1 MKKMNPIRLA
11 VVFSGCL
18 LGAGYVSGQEI
29 WQFFGSYGLNGYW
42 GLLAAVA
49 LLFGISLLTL
59 RLVQLSGVVQ
69 FDKVLIPW
77 DVPALRVSVGAL
89 EIIQYFGVV
98 AVMTAGVGAL
108 LETMCGLPAAAGC
121 VIFSLLVLA
130 MALLGLSGV
139 VSAFSVSVPILVVA
153 TVAFGAVSLAKGDFF
168 SQPWESGSGSNA
180 LLGNWFMGALTF
192 TSYNAFG
199 AVGILA
205 PFGSHVKDKKT
216 LYSGLG
222 LGTAALLLVALSVMI
237 CLRVWPDSTGQELP
251 MLAVAAD
258 YGKGFAWVYALL
270 LIAAMFGTALS
281 CLVGIVDYLERKYP
295 ALHRRRKPFII
306 GLTALICA
314 SSLMGFGGLISVLY
328 PIFGYSSAIFLVTA
342 LIHYLMLRFGKK
354 KPAEEKKAKNTHSA

>member
-139 VSAFSVSVPILVVA
+139 VSAFSISVPILVAA

-180 LLGNWFMGALTF
+180 LLAT
-192 TSYNAFG
+192 
-199 AVGILA
+199 
-205 PFGSHVKDKKT
+205 GSWAH
-216 LYSGLG
+216 
-222 LGTAALLLVALSVMI
+222 
-237 CLRVWPDSTGQELP
+237 
-251 MLAVAAD
+251 
-258 YGKGFAWVYALL
+258 
-270 LIAAMFGTALS
+270 
-281 CLVGIVDYLERKYP
+281 
-295 ALHRRRKPFII
+295 
-306 GLTALICA
+306 
-314 SSLMGFGGLISVLY
+314 
-328 PIFGYSSAIFLVTA
+328 
-342 LIHYLMLRFGKK
+342 
-354 KPAEEKKAKNTHSA
+354 

>member
-153 TVAFGAVSLAKGDFF
+153 TVAFGVAGQRRFF
-168 SQPWESGSGSNA
+168 Q
-180 LLGNWFMGALTF
+180 
-192 TSYNAFG
+192 
-199 AVGILA
+199 
-205 PFGSHVKDKKT
+205 
-216 LYSGLG
+216 
-222 LGTAALLLVALSVMI
+222 
-237 CLRVWPDSTGQELP
+237 
-251 MLAVAAD
+251 
-258 YGKGFAWVYALL
+258 
-270 LIAAMFGTALS
+270 
-281 CLVGIVDYLERKYP
+281 P
-295 ALHRRRKPFII
+295 ALGERLRQQCPA
-306 GLTALICA
+306 GQ
-314 SSLMGFGGLISVLY
+314 
-328 PIFGYSSAIFLVTA
+328 LVHGRTD
-342 LIHYLMLRFGKK
+342 LHLL
-354 KPAEEKKAKNTHSA
+354 